1 VLFVLGGLAVVSLY
15 PPSAASTTGFP
26 FLDADGG
33 ALAFFLAGVAI
44 AVWVVPDRSMRS
56 LLAALG
62 YVVASYCAVVVL
74 AGLALVATLTALIV
88 AAAATTRWLPM
99 LPTSTIRWQTDG
111 LIPARLR
118 SVDWRGPAALALPA
132 TVVSVGAIA
141 IVHLVIVELSIF
153 DLRDVTPP
161 PVPFT
166 DEGSAAAAMLIA
178 GVLVAGWL
186 LGGIVERR
194 ISVLVAGA
202 IAAYTVVFEVE
213 AWSVGVYWV
222 GLAMLAILIARR
234 MSDPSRAL
242 PAAAGCLILAAALVA
257 VAEAA
262 RPSRL
267 VVGATPVPLLLTLQ
281 AVVALGVV
289 VFGAEVFASAWPTA
303 TLRRWTRYAA
313 GVLLVYLLSVV
324 TVDLVGAR
332 AGGSVTLEELQTQ
345 GQVALSVL
353 WAVLGI
359 AAFMYGIRSKA
370 RDMRLAGLALLA
382 VATAKVFLFD
392 LSALDVAYRVIS
404 FVVLGVVL
412 LASAWLW
419 QRAQP
424 KPEAKPET
432 G

>member
-1 VLFVLGGLAVVSLY
+1 
-15 PPSAASTTGFP
+15 
-26 FLDADGG
+26 
-33 ALAFFLAGVAI
+33 
-44 AVWVVPDRSMRS
+44 
-56 LLAALG
+56 
-62 YVVASYCAVVVL
+62 
-74 AGLALVATLTALIV
+74 
-88 AAAATTRWLPM
+88 
-99 LPTSTIRWQTDG
+99 
-111 LIPARLR
+111 
-118 SVDWRGPAALALPA
+118 
-132 TVVSVGAIA
+132 
-141 IVHLVIVELSIF
+141 
-153 DLRDVTPP
+153 
-161 PVPFT
+161 
-166 DEGSAAAAMLIA
+166 
-178 GVLVAGWL
+178 
-186 LGGIVERR
+186 
-194 ISVLVAGA
+194 
-202 IAAYTVVFEVE
+202 
-213 AWSVGVYWV
+213 
-222 GLAMLAILIARR
+222 
-234 MSDPSRAL
+234 
-242 PAAAGCLILAAALVA
+242 
-257 VAEAA
+257 
-262 RPSRL
+262 

-289 VFGAEVFASAWPTA
+289 VFGAEVFASSWPTA